1 MHNASQKGEDINV
14 ADLSASF
21 QKAVVDCLLSNFEN
35 AAENFGY
42 NKLVIAGGVSA
53 NSKLRHDASK
63 MCDRHGWTLTLP
75 ELKYCGDN
83 AAMIAS
89 QGYYEFV
96 SGTIA
101 NESLNAYAT
110 MPLDNIKY

>member
-1 MHNASQKGEDINV
+1 
-14 ADLSASF
+14 
-21 QKAVVDCLLSNFEN
+21 
-35 AAENFGY
+35 
-42 NKLVIAGGVSA
+42 
-53 NSKLRHDASK
+53 